1 MLKIRFHNLK
11 RIFNYINKLKTEPV
25 GFPSVFSSIK
35 KMVLFAALIFFVS
48 GVTFFIVVFAFN
60 KNRETVSVPK
70 VINMKFYKAYE
81 VLNSQGINVSLELKY
96 FNNFKKGIVAYQ
108 SIEEEE
114 TVKKGRKIKL
124 IVSLGPEKSKEEIQK
139 QEYEINRTRII
150 WRLPKTHDTAR
161 VKILI
166 TDEKEKD
173 RVVFDQIISRT
184 NKINFPADIH
194 GQGIKKIYIDD
205 ELFIEQDIE
214 Y

>member
-1 MLKIRFHNLK
+1 
-11 RIFNYINKLKTEPV
+11 
-25 GFPSVFSSIK
+25 
-35 KMVLFAALIFFVS
+35 
-48 GVTFFIVVFAFN
+48 
-60 KNRETVSVPK
+60 
-70 VINMKFYKAYE
+70 MKFYKAYE